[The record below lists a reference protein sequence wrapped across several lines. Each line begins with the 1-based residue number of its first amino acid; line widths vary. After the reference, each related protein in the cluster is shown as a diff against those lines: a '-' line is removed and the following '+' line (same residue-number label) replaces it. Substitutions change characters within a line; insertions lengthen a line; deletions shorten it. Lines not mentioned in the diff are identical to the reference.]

1 MEKGNLIDSGKLNR
15 WSKEIYACAEAH
27 GFKHDKPN
35 NQFFLGMILT
45 EIAELIEA
53 DRNGKR
59 ANTQAMAELLEAQAK
74 SKEGLSDGWFDM
86 WYSDYYNLYVKGSI
100 EEEFAD
106 VVIRILDLARWCH
119 GDNMV
124 WSLPFPV
131 RIPPYATNVPS
142 RAWHFVKNVLS
153 WGQLNLSDSVNYM
166 YQWASSMGIDLDTH
180 VEWKM
185 KYNEFREYRHGNKK
199 Y

>member
-53 DRNGKR
+53 DRNGRRADMESYNERMSNLAGSDECFKEMYKR
-59 ANTQAMAELLEAQAK
+59 
-74 SKEGLSDGWFDM
+74 
-86 WYSDYYNLYVKGSI
+86 YIKGSI

-124 WSLPFPV
+124 WSLHFPV

-185 KYNEFREYRHGNKK
+185 KYNEFREYRHGDKK

>member
-1 MEKGNLIDSGKLNR
+1 MEKVNLIDSGKLNR
-15 WSKEIYACAEAH
+15 WSKEIYDCAEAH
-27 GFKHDKPN
+27 GFKHVKVN

-53 DRNGKR
+53 DRTGRR
-59 ANTQAMAELLEAQAK
+59 AEEAEFRRALTFEAADK
-74 SKEGLSDGWFDM
+74 DSYFKDCYKDFI
-86 WYSDYYNLYVKGSI
+86 KGSI

-106 VVIRILDLARWCH
+106 VVIRILDLARCEH
-119 GDNMV
+119 SDNMV
-124 WSLPFPV
+124 WRFPYPV

-142 RAWHFVKNVLS
+142 RAWHFVKNLLG
-153 WGQLNLSDSVNYM
+153 WGQFNLSDSVNYM

-180 VEWKM
+180 IEWKM
-185 KYNEFREYRHGNKK
+185 KYNELREYHHGDKK